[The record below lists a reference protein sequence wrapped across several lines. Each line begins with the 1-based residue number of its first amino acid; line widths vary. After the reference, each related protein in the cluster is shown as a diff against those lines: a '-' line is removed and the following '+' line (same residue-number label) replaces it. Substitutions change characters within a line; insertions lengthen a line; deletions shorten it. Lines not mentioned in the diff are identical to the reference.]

1 MIGTKLLEQGWTH
14 SFGVQGAVSDIHGDG
29 KLTLTEE
36 SLLFQDFLTA
46 KRLVVDLKTVRA
58 LDVERRLIEKG
69 RKSGREVWA
78 LRVEFEASKVFT
90 VMVDQPA
97 KWVQA
102 VEAQARKRGA
112 TPEVRNRGPAG
123 GALSPSVRIAL
134 AALGLAALAIIVVR
148 FVLR

>member
-14 SFGVQGAVSDIHGDG
+14 SFGVAGAVSDIRGDG

-46 KRLVVDLKTVRA
+46 KRVVIDLKTVRL

-69 RKSGREVWA
+69 RKRGKEAWA
-78 LRVEFEASKVFT
+78 LRVEFEASKAFT
-90 VMVDQPA
+90 VAVNEPA
-97 KWVQA
+97 KWVSA

-112 TPEVRNRGPAG
+112 TPEVKNRGPAG
-123 GALSPSVRIAL
+123 NAPSGGKRIAI
-134 AALGLAALAIIVVR
+134 AALALLAILAVVY
-148 FVLR
+148 FVTR